1 MARAKRSQELIS
13 ELTPEQLTSAL
24 RPLKQRKQLV
34 AMRLDADVAA
44 WLRAFGPGYSTR
56 ANAILKA
63 VMARA
68 K

>member
-1 MARAKRSQELIS
+1 
-13 ELTPEQLTSAL
+13 
-24 RPLKQRKQLV
+24 
-34 AMRLDADVAA
+34 MRLDADVAA